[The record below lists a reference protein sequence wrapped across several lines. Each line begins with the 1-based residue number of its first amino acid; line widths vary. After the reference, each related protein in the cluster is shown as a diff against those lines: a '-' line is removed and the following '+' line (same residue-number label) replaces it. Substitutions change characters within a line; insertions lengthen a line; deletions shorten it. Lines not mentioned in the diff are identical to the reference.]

1 MLNEKK
7 KIYILFTDTGTL
19 LSRAIGLYTG
29 SALNHS
35 SIAFDRD
42 LRTIYSFG
50 RKDPNNPWVGG
61 FVKESLYGSLI
72 RQGQKQ
78 TQCAV
83 YSCSVTAEQYSLI
96 LQEIQRVEREQHK
109 YRYNFLGLIAL
120 ALKTKI
126 KRKRAYFCT
135 QFVTSVF
142 QAGGIRLVSKSACM
156 TTPVDLENS
165 PLLQL
170 VYRGDLAEYA
180 NQRATVSRN
189 VQALEMQG
197 DTILPA

>member
-1 MLNEKK
+1 MLNEK

-19 LSRAIGLYTG
+19 LSRAIGLYTK

-35 SIAFDRD
+35 SIAFDKN
-42 LRTIYSFG
+42 LSTIYSFG
-50 RKDPNNPWVGG
+50 RKDPSNPWIGG

-72 RQGQKQ
+72 RQGQNQ
-78 TQCAV
+78 TQCAI
-83 YSCSVTAEQYSLI
+83 YSCSVSEDQYSLI
-96 LQEIQRVEREQHK
+96 LGEVQRVEREQHK
-109 YRYNFLGLIAL
+109 YRYNFLGLL
-120 ALKTKI
+120 GVALKTRI
-126 KRKRAYFCT
+126 KRKKAYFCT

-142 QAGGIRLVSKSACM
+142 QAGGINLVSKTPCM

-170 VYRGDLAEYA
+170 VYRGDLREYA
-180 NQRATVSRN
+180 NSRLTPSSTLK
-189 VQALEMQG
+189 VMDMKG